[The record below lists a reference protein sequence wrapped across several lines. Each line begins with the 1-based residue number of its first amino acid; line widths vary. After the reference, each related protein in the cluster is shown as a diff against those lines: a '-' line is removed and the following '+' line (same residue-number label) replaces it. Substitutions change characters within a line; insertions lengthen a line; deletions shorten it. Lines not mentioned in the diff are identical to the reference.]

1 MNAVQQ
7 EDLSEIQ
14 AKISTEV
21 FVTQKEKVDK
31 LPESRGTKLGKNK
44 ENKSKLANK
53 QDNQGNKDIEFDKIT
68 SASEMEQQTAA

>member
-53 QDNQGNKDIEFDKIT
+53 QDN
-68 SASEMEQQTAA
+68 